1 MSSSSSGRYPS
12 GRSSQLSS
20 SPVWSLSSRFIC
32 GAAMRSSWPTL
43 LSSRAFSRAQRHS
56 SLRLVP
62 FRSTKRLPVKTAP
75 MPKSPARKY
84 APSVTASVQS
94 TASVPKR
101 TNRIKY
107 PRNCRLFFS
116 LVTGNLL
123 PLARLVVF
131 GYSKRRCWSSIG
143 ASIHLQDFLDR
154 WSLDE
159 LLYVLLELEAVRGGD
174 RVQVVREL
182 KERVRHARV
191 AHLVQASLLAHAP
204 SDRAKDRVGHAGE
217 ISQGLMPV
225 LASTKINLRHC
236 LQPDHLENVY
246 YDPGLDRIAGEER
259 DGAEELPVGDELPCE
274 GLHEACELGVEE
286 VEERFGRELRN
297 SPAVLLHGLEALER
311 TSVGG
316 LDKTDLWYLQDRAQN
331 PVDELGPEVFGVSV
345 DVHDEV
351 ASRHG
356 ECAPHSV
363 ALAVRT
369 TVVAHEL
376 VLGVDLSALRCGHF
390 RGTVRRVSVD
400 SKDLVYQRMISRLA
414 VYGVDLVDDPAHGV
428 GDVAA
433 GQDRADRKAEVAL
446 AGAQSLKI
454 RELPVVIGAM
464 LKPFCRISVYD
475 ASITCLRHT
484 APQSPA

>member
-1 MSSSSSGRYPS
+1 MSSSSGRYPS

-32 GAAMRSSWPTL
+32 GAAMRSSWATL

-123 PLARLVVF
+123 PLARLVVL

-143 ASIHLQDFLDR
+143 ASIHLQDLVDR
-154 WSLDE
+154 GALDE
-159 LLYVLLELEAVRGGD
+159 LLDVLLELQSVRGGD

-182 KERVRHARV
+182 KELIRHARV
-191 AHLVQASLLAHAP
+191 PDLVQASLLAHSP
-204 SDRAKDRVGHAGE
+204 GDRTKDRVGHAGE
-217 ISQGLMPV
+217 ISQGLVPV
-225 LASTKINLRHC
+225 LAGTKINLRHC
-236 LQPDHLENVY
+236 LQPDHLEDVY
-246 YDPGLDRIAGEER
+246 HDPGLDRIAGEKR
-259 DGAEELPVGDELPCE
+259 DGAEELPVGDELPGE

-297 SPAVLLHGLEALER
+297 SPSAVLLHGLVALER

-316 LDKTDLWYLQDRAQN
+316 LDKTDLGHLQDQAQN
-331 PVDELGPEVFGVSV
+331 AVDELGPEVFGVRV

-351 ASRHG
+351 AACYAES
-356 ECAPHSV
+356 APHGV
-363 ALAVRT
+363 ALAVCAA
-369 TVVAHEL
+369 VVAHEL
-376 VLGVDLSALRCGHF
+376 VLRVDLSALRGCHLC
-390 RGTVRRVSVD
+390 GTV
-400 SKDLVYQRMISRLA
+400 
-414 VYGVDLVDDPAHGV
+414 G
-428 GDVAA
+428 
-433 GQDRADRKAEVAL
+433 
-446 AGAQSLKI
+446 
-454 RELPVVIGAM
+454 
-464 LKPFCRISVYD
+464 
-475 ASITCLRHT
+475 
-484 APQSPA
+484 

>member
-1 MSSSSSGRYPS
+1 MHVVRSHQGGDLPLGSLLEIGFLSGRGKLTVVILAPFESTNPPPRFARLWAASRAGVGPVRVPTTPSRSPGRCGARAPSARIRPREGAPRSSSR
-12 GRSSQLSS
+12 
-20 SPVWSLSSRFIC
+20 
-32 GAAMRSSWPTL
+32 
-43 LSSRAFSRAQRHS
+43 SRAFSRAQRHS

-131 GYSKRRCWSSIG
+131 GYSKRRCWSLIG
-143 ASIHLQDFLDR
+143 ASIHLQDLVDR
-154 WSLDE
+154 GPLDE
-159 LLYVLLELEAVRGGD
+159 LLDVLLELQSVRGGD

-182 KERVRHARV
+182 KELIRHARV
-191 AHLVQASLLAHAP
+191 PHLVQASLLAHAP
-204 SDRAKDRVGHAGE
+204 GDRTKDRVGHAGE
-217 ISQGLMPV
+217 ISQGLVPV

-236 LQPDHLENVY
+236 VEPDHLEDVY
-246 YDPGLDRIAGEER
+246 HDPGLDRIPGEER

-297 SPAVLLHGLEALER
+297 SPSAVLLHGLVALER

-316 LDKTDLWYLQDRAQN
+316 LDKTDLGHLQDR
-331 PVDELGPEVFGVSV
+331 S
-345 DVHDEV
+345 
-351 ASRHG
+351 
-356 ECAPHSV
+356 
-363 ALAVRT
+363 
-369 TVVAHEL
+369 
-376 VLGVDLSALRCGHF
+376 
-390 RGTVRRVSVD
+390 
-400 SKDLVYQRMISRLA
+400 
-414 VYGVDLVDDPAHGV
+414 
-428 GDVAA
+428 
-433 GQDRADRKAEVAL
+433 
-446 AGAQSLKI
+446 
-454 RELPVVIGAM
+454 
-464 LKPFCRISVYD
+464 
-475 ASITCLRHT
+475 
-484 APQSPA
+484 

>member
-32 GAAMRSSWPTL
+32 GAAMRSSWATL

-62 FRSTKRLPVKTAP
+62 FRSTKR
-75 MPKSPARKY
+75 PARKY

-143 ASIHLQDFLDR
+143 ASIHLQDLVDR
-154 WSLDE
+154 GALDE
-159 LLYVLLELEAVRGGD
+159 LLYVLLELQSVRGGD

-204 SDRAKDRVGHAGE
+204 GDRAKDRVGHARE
-217 ISQGLMPV
+217 ISQGLVPV
-225 LASTKINLRHC
+225 LASTKVNLRHC
-236 LQPDHLENVY
+236 LEPYHLEDDY
-246 YDPGLDRIAGEER
+246 HDPGLDRIAGEER
-259 DGAEELPVGDELPCE
+259 DGAEEFPVGDELPCK

-286 VEERFGRELRN
+286 VEQRFGRELRN
-297 SPAVLLHGLEALER
+297 PPSAVLLHGLVALER

-316 LDKTDLWYLQDRAQN
+316 LDKADLGHLEDRTQN
-331 PVDELGPEVFGVSV
+331 AVDELGLEVFGVSV
-345 DVHDEV
+345 HVHDEV
-351 ASRHG
+351 AARDA
-356 ECAPHSV
+356 ECAPHGV
-363 ALAVRT
+363 ALAVRAAM
-369 TVVAHEL
+369 VAHEF
-376 VLGVDLSALRCGHF
+376 VLRVDLSALRCGHLS
-390 RGTVRRVSVD
+390 GT
-400 SKDLVYQRMISRLA
+400 
-414 VYGVDLVDDPAHGV
+414 
-428 GDVAA
+428 
-433 GQDRADRKAEVAL
+433 
-446 AGAQSLKI
+446 
-454 RELPVVIGAM
+454 IG
-464 LKPFCRISVYD
+464 
-475 ASITCLRHT
+475 
-484 APQSPA
+484 

>member
-32 GAAMRSSWPTL
+32 GAAMRSSWATL

-143 ASIHLQDFLDR
+143 ASIHLQDLIDR
-154 WSLDE
+154 GSLHE
-159 LLYVLLELEAVRGGD
+159 LLDVLLELEAFRGGY
-174 RVQVVREL
+174 RVLVIREL
-182 KERVRHARV
+182 EKEVGHCRV

-204 SDRAKDRVGHAGE
+204 GDRAKDRVGHAGE
-217 ISQGLMPV
+217 ISQGLVPV
-225 LASTKINLRHC
+225 LASSKIDLRHC
-236 LQPDHLENVY
+236 LQPDHLEDVY
-246 YDPGLDRIAGEER
+246 YDPGLDSIAGEER
-259 DGAEELPVGDELPCE
+259 NGGEQLPVGDELPCE

-297 SPAVLLHGLEALER
+297 PPSAVLFHGLIALER

-316 LDKTDLWYLQDRAQN
+316 LDKADLRHLQYRAQN
-331 PVDELGPEVFGVSV
+331 AVDELGPEVFGVSV

-351 ASRHG
+351 ASRDG
-356 ECAPHSV
+356 EGAPHGV
-363 ALAVRT
+363 ALAVRAA
-369 TVVAHEL
+369 VVAHEL
-376 VLGVDLSALRCGHF
+376 VLRVDLSALRCGHL
-390 RGTVRRVSVD
+390 RGT
-400 SKDLVYQRMISRLA
+400 
-414 VYGVDLVDDPAHGV
+414 
-428 GDVAA
+428 
-433 GQDRADRKAEVAL
+433 
-446 AGAQSLKI
+446 I
-454 RELPVVIGAM
+454 R
-464 LKPFCRISVYD
+464 
-475 ASITCLRHT
+475 
-484 APQSPA
+484 

>member
-131 GYSKRRCWSSIG
+131 GYSKRRCWSLIG
-143 ASIHLQDFLDR
+143 ASIHLQDLVDR
-154 WSLDE
+154 GPLDE
-159 LLYVLLELEAVRGGD
+159 LLDVLLELQSVRGGD

-182 KERVRHARV
+182 KELIRHARV
-191 AHLVQASLLAHAP
+191 PHLVQAPLLAHA
-204 SDRAKDRVGHAGE
+204 SGDRAQDRVGHAGE
-217 ISQGLMPV
+217 ISQGLVPV

-236 LQPDHLENVY
+236 LEPDHLQDVY
-246 YDPGLDRIAGEER
+246 HDPGLDRIAGEER
-259 DGAEELPVGDELPCE
+259 DGAEQLPVGDELPCE

-297 SPAVLLHGLEALER
+297 PPSAILLYGLVALEG

-316 LDKTDLWYLQDRAQN
+316 LDKTDLRHLQDRAQN
-331 PVDELGPEVFGVSV
+331 AVDELGPEVFGVSV

-351 ASRHG
+351 ASRDG
-356 ECAPHSV
+356 ECAPHGV
-363 ALAVRT
+363 ALAVRAS
-369 TVVAHEL
+369 VVAHEL
-376 VLGVDLSALRCGHF
+376 VLRVDLSALRCGHL
-390 RGTVRRVSVD
+390 RG
-400 SKDLVYQRMISRLA
+400 I
-414 VYGVDLVDDPAHGV
+414 
-428 GDVAA
+428 
-433 GQDRADRKAEVAL
+433 
-446 AGAQSLKI
+446 I
-454 RELPVVIGAM
+454 R
-464 LKPFCRISVYD
+464 
-475 ASITCLRHT
+475 
-484 APQSPA
+484 